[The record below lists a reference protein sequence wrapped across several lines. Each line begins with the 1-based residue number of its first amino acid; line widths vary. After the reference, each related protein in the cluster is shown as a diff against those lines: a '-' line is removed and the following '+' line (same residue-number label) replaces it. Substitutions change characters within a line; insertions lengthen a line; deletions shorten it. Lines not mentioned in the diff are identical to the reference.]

1 MKCLSL
7 LLFAVVLSAC
17 MRMDARDATVTERP
31 RILVSTDIGGTDPDD
46 NQSMIHLL
54 MYANEF
60 DIEGLVSSPSFG
72 EGSKEEIFRMISLY
86 EQDRP
91 SLVKGL
97 RNSFGDSHGT
107 YPSPEYLTSIVK
119 QGHKGSAP
127 LCGYD
132 GSTEGSEWIVKC
144 ARRADQR
151 PLWIL
156 VWGALEDVA
165 QALHDAPDISEKIRI
180 YWIGGPN
187 KKWGCNAYNYIV
199 ENFPSLWFI
208 ENNATY
214 RGFIGSTSDTSIYQK
229 GFWPTFMEHAG
240 AMGDDFVNYYG
251 GMVKMGDTPSLLY
264 LMKGDPERPSSDHWG
279 GRFEVMNSTPRY
291 IITGP
296 LSASD
301 TVPCYSLLEWRL
313 NGPQIELAPDS
324 VCFSLTI
331 DRQNWPGYYAG
342 DGIYV
347 VRYAPKAPAT
357 LGYTVNSDIVGF
369 PNHEGTFTVG
379 KKWPTIGDYSSGNP
393 NIVANHIPLGK
404 VDEDGRYMS
413 TWFTDIQDYSSAWQG
428 SPTISGC
435 RNDIMKDWSL
445 RFQWLK

>member
-1 MKCLSL
+1 MKRLSL
-7 LLFAVVLSAC
+7 ILLFAVLSSWC
-17 MRMDARDATVTERP
+17 RIDAQERPVVERP

-72 EGSKEEIFRMISLY
+72 EGSKEEIARMISLY
-86 EQDRP
+86 AQDRL
-91 SLVKGL
+91 SLLKGL
-97 RNSFGDSHGT
+97 HGSFGDSHGT
-107 YPSPEYLTSIVK
+107 YPTPEYLNSIAK
-119 QGHKGSAP
+119 QGHKGGAP

-132 GSTEGSEWIVKC
+132 GATEGSEWIVRC
-144 ARRADQR
+144 ARRDDPR
-151 PLWIL
+151 PLWVL

-199 ENFPSLWFI
+199 QNFPSLWFI

-214 RGFIGSTSDTSIYQK
+214 RGFIGSSSDTSVYEK

-240 AMGDDFVNYYG
+240 VMGDDFVNYYG

-264 LMKGDPERPSSDHWG
+264 LMKGDPEQPSSDHWG
-279 GRFEVMNSTPRY
+279 GRFEVMDATPRY
-291 IITGP
+291 IITGS

-313 NGPQIELAPDS
+313 KGPHVELSPDS

-331 DRQNWPGYYAG
+331 DRQEWPGYYAG
-342 DGIYV
+342 DGIYI

-357 LGYTVNSDIVGF
+357 LAYKVTSDISGF
-369 PNHEGTFTVG
+369 PVHEGTITVG
-379 KKWPTIGDYSSGNP
+379 KKWPAINEYSSDNP
-393 NIVANHIPLGK
+393 NMIASHIPLGK
-404 VDEDGRYMS
+404 VDEDGRRVS
-413 TWFTDIQDYSSAWQG
+413 AWFTDIQDYSSAWQG
-428 SPTISGC
+428 SSTISGF
-435 RNDIMKDWSL
+435 RNDIMKDWSVRL
-445 RFQWLK
+445 QWLK